1 MKNLIVLLAILV
13 SIQSCSPKVMKGKDY
28 VKVQQAQGNYDL
40 DKWAKQYRKLNSS
53 KAKNKPS
60 VTIEK
65 IKRTTSSPWM

>member
-28 VKVQQAQGNYDL
+28 VKVQQARGNYDM

-53 KAKNKPS
+53 KAKSKPS
-60 VTIEK
+60 VTTEMP
-65 IKRTTSSPWM
+65 KRSTLSPWM